1 MKTKYFGPCV
11 APPKVPA
18 DERGVAHPVLNI
30 AAWFTLA
37 VIAALSLYLFSRLN
51 VQIVL
56 ETLHS
61 GAFWSAVAVGFF
73 AQAVDGALG
82 MAYGVTAT
90 TFLLGAGASPAA
102 ASASVHIAEIF
113 TTGFSGVAHLK
124 YGNVNRQ
131 LFLRLLVP
139 GTAARCSGR
148 SSSRGSTA
156 RRSGRASRPIFC

>member
-1 MKTKYFGPCV
+1 
-11 APPKVPA
+11 
-18 DERGVAHPVLNI
+18 
-30 AAWFTLA
+30 
-37 VIAALSLYLFSRLN
+37 
-51 VQIVL
+51 
-56 ETLHS
+56 LHS
-61 GAFWSAVAVGFF
+61 GPFWSAVAVGFF

-124 YGNVNRQ
+124 YGNVKRH

-139 GTAARCSGR
+139 GMHSAVI
-148 SSSRGSTA
+148 
-156 RRSGRASRPIFC
+156 RAMVIPQFDGKVIKPYGTGYLLLMGLYILAKAFREL

>member
-1 MKTKYFGPCV
+1 MKG
-11 APPKVPA
+11 
-18 DERGVAHPVLNI
+18 EVAHPVLNI

-131 LFLRLLVP
+131 LFLRLLVQERQRGARGDLHHAVRRQGAP
-139 GTAARCSGR
+139 GRT
-148 SSSRGSTA
+148 
-156 RRSGRASRPIFC
+156 SRPIFC